1 MAFIFSLRA
10 SSFRF
15 KLALLSLLAIITGM
29 FVSRA
34 MMSIGM
40 ILIGLQFFLK
50 PDLADTFKI
59 YYKDKIL
66 SLLSLI
72 FICYLLTI
80 FNTDHKAEFWPRLS
94 IKLPLI
100 FMPLGFAAL
109 KDMPVRYFKHALY
122 FFLLFSLVTA
132 IISVGMFVIDYEMI
146 TESYKHAKVLSN
158 IFNISHIRFSL
169 MLVMSVFV
177 AWYLYTE
184 KYSLFYSAE
193 RYLIL
198 GGGIFI
204 LGFIHLLSVRSGL
217 LAFYAT
223 CFVITLSSMFLY
235 KKYLLGAALL
245 LLILLMPLVAYYT
258 VPTIQNKIDYM
269 TLDVSRF
276 FKGKGVARW
285 SDGNRL
291 LSIQIG
297 VELGNEHPLTGLGI
311 GDVEKDMSA
320 YYLKNHSDVPKD
332 YHLIPHNQFVYVYAA
347 CGLIGLAVFIWVTL
361 YPFFFKSTYRSIV
374 FLALLVSIL
383 TSYLSEAT
391 LENQL
396 GVCLFTTFY
405 LIGWSCKSS
414 LKTDNQ

>member
-1 MAFIFSLRA
+1 MAFIFSA
-10 SSFRF
+10 SFRF
-15 KLALLSLLAIITGM
+15 KLALWSLLAIIAGM

-50 PDLADTFKI
+50 PDLAGTFRI
-59 YYKDKIL
+59 YYKDKVL
-66 SLLSLI
+66 SLLSLV
-72 FICYLLTI
+72 FLCYLLTI
-80 FNTDHKAEFWPRLS
+80 FYTEHKEDFWPRLS
-94 IKLPLI
+94 IKLPLL

-109 KDMPVRYFKHALY
+109 KEMSARYFQHALY

-132 IISVGMFVIDYEMI
+132 AISVGLFITNYEVI
-146 TESYKHAKVLSN
+146 TENYKHAKVIPN

-169 MLVMSVFV
+169 MLVIAVFS
-177 AWYLYTE
+177 AWYLYAE
-184 KYSLFYSAE
+184 KYWLVKPIE

-204 LGFIHLLSVRSGL
+204 LGFVHLLSVRSGL
-217 LAFYAT
+217 LAFYAS
-223 CFVITLSSMFLY
+223 CFVITVSGMFLY
-235 KKYLLGAALL
+235 KKYLLGAGLL
-245 LLILLMPLVAYYT
+245 LLILLMPLLAYYT
-258 VPTIQNKIDYM
+258 VPTIQNKVYYM
-269 TLDVSRF
+269 ALDVSRF
-276 FKGKGVARW
+276 FKGKGAAHW

-297 VELGNEHPLTGLGI
+297 IELGNEHPLTGLGI

-320 YYLKNHSDVPKD
+320 YYLKNHSDIPKD
-332 YHLIPHNQFVYVYAA
+332 YHLIPHNQFVYVYTA
-347 CGLIGLAVFIWVTL
+347 CGIIGLAVFLVVTL
-361 YPFFFKSTYRSIV
+361 YPFFLSITYRSIV
-374 FLALLVSIL
+374 FLTLLVSIF

-396 GVCLFTTFY
+396 GVCLFITFY
-405 LIGWSCKSS
+405 LIGWACKAD